1 MGDCDRL
8 IEVKITL
15 IKGKH
20 IRDFDNWPLNTGG
33 PLNTV
38 PYNTGLTLFDNLIFF
53 HFQFLPLKT

>member
-1 MGDCDRL
+1 MGDRDHL

-33 PLNTV
+33 PVLH
-38 PYNTGLTLFDNLIFF
+38 NTGLTLFDNLIFF

>member
-1 MGDCDRL
+1 MGDRDHL

-20 IRDFDNWPLNTGG
+20 IRDFDTLNTGWL
-33 PLNTV
+33 LNMV
-38 PYNTGLTLFDNLIFF
+38 PHNTGLTLFDNLIFF